1 MLYGFWLYSQLY
13 VYRMW
18 GGTIPID
25 EIEIALS
32 YLKDI
37 IMVID
42 KALLDKVS
50 EQAKASPRLRM
61 NYNFHQS
68 LEDKCH
74 RFLNA
79 VEPGTV
85 VPIHKHPTKDESFV
99 ILRGKVRV
107 TTHNDDGTVIEEV
120 VLSQES
126 GNYGVDIPKNVWHK
140 LESLES
146 GSVIFECKE
155 GPFVPHEEEGIL
167 EVPEK

>member
-1 MLYGFWLYSQLY
+1 
-13 VYRMW
+13 
-18 GGTIPID
+18 
-25 EIEIALS
+25 
-32 YLKDI
+32 
-37 IMVID
+37 MVID
-42 KALLDKVS
+42 IELLDKVS
-50 EQAKASPRLRM
+50 EQAKDSPRLRM

-107 TTHNDDGTVIEEV
+107 TTHNDDGTIIEDV
-120 VLSQES
+120 VLTQES

-155 GPFVPHEEEGIL
+155 GPFVEHEEEGIL
-167 EVPEK
+167 EVKSEK

>member
-1 MLYGFWLYSQLY
+1 M
-13 VYRMW
+13 R
-18 GGTIPID
+18 IID
-25 EIEIALS
+25 EE
-32 YLKDI
+32 
-37 IMVID
+37 
-42 KALLDKVS
+42 LLNEVS
-50 EQAKASPRLRM
+50 SEAKESPRLRI

-85 VPIHKHPTKDESFV
+85 VPIHRHPTKDESFV

-107 TTHNDDGTVIEEV
+107 TTHNDDGSIIEDV

-126 GNYGVDIPKNVWHK
+126 GNYGVDIPMNVWHMV
-140 LESLES
+140 ESLES

-155 GPFVPHEEEGIL
+155 GPFVEHEQEGIL
-167 EVPEK
+167 ELPKK